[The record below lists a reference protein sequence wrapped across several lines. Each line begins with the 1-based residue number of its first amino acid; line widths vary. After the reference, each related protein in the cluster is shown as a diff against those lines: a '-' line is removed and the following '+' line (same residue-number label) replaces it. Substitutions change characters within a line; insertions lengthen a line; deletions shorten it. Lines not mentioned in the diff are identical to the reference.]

1 MKPIVL
7 AAACGVALS
16 ACMSTPPAR
25 TAAPAAPAAAQTSAA
40 TAPQAP
46 ATSAVTVGAF
56 ADGPALSVDDALARS
71 SSLDG
76 QTVRVAGTIRQV
88 CQAKGCWL
96 TFSTAQGQTLR
107 VMTHEEGGDEDDSMV
122 FPKDA
127 AGRRAEV
134 VGTLRV
140 TEESVARRRH
150 LAEDAGASAEEVAA
164 ITEPSRAVSLLA
176 TGARI
181 SM

>member
-1 MKPIVL
+1 MYKTLL

-16 ACMSTPPAR
+16 ACMSTSPAATGAPVASS
-25 TAAPAAPAAAQTSAA
+25 TAAS
-40 TAPQAP
+40 TAG
-46 ATSAVTVGAF
+46 AVTVGAF
-56 ADGPALSVDDALARS
+56 TEGTALTVDDALAQS
-71 SSLDG
+71 ATLSG

-88 CQAKGCWL
+88 CQSMGCWM
-96 TFSTAQGQTLR
+96 TFSTAQGQTIR
-107 VMTHEEGGDEDDSMV
+107 VLTHEEGGDETEAIT

-134 VGTLRV
+134 VGTLNL

-150 LAEDAGASAEEVAA
+150 LAEDGGATPAQIAA
-164 ITEPSRAVSLLA
+164 ITEPTRSVTLLA

-181 SM
+181 TM

>member
-1 MKPIVL
+1 MKSIAL
-7 AAACGVALS
+7 AAACGIAFS
-16 ACMSTPPAR
+16 ACTATSPAQ
-25 TAAPAAPAAAQTSAA
+25 PEVAAAHPATTTASTSAA
-40 TAPQAP
+40 P
-46 ATSAVTVGAF
+46 VTVGAF
-56 ADGPALSVDDALARS
+56 TTGTALSVDEALAHAS
-71 SSLDG
+71 TLDG

-96 TFSTAQGQTLR
+96 TFSTGQGQTLR
-107 VMTHEEGGDEDDSMV
+107 VMTHGEGEGESEALL

-140 TEESVARRRH
+140 AEESVERRRH
-150 LAEDAGASAEEVAA
+150 LAEDGGASAEEIAA
-164 ITEPSRAVSLLA
+164 ITEPTRSVSLVA

-181 SM
+181 G